1 MTYAGHGM
9 AQLQAQLQ
17 EAKLQKEELDAML
30 SLAKDANQQDQES
43 LDDLAA
49 KQEEASDKIEQLRE
63 AYAAFCVV
71 TMPVC
76 IMTDDIVCAQA

>member
-1 MTYAGHGM
+1 M

-49 KQEEASDKIEQLRE
+49 KQEEASEMKQAADPLQLDLQRKE
-63 AYAAFCVV
+63 EMA
-71 TMPVC
+71 
-76 IMTDDIVCAQA
+76 DGGGGRGH